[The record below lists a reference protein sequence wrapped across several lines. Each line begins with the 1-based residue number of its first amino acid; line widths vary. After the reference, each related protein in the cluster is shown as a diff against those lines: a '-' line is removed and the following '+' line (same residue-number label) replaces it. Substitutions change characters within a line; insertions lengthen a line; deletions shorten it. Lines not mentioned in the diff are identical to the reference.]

1 MAWRTVRSCLA
12 IGGQPGTNRATAIS
26 RTDRSLAAPG
36 HPTGPRRPSQPMVT
50 RRPEHVTSLPSG
62 RCPTHPSQSPRT
74 LSPNARDRLVATHG
88 RRPARALQLAARA
101 HANGRVKPADS
112 APAIVNSLDAPGPR
126 PARLGGGTVVRP
138 MGARTAQR
146 QEQHHPDQR
155 HVHQA
160 PHHHHGPSNQQPAAP
175 RQENRHIVQTVSP
188 RNRLGRIAASA
199 CCCLGRRWAVR
210 RRRQGRSRYA
220 RSPAASRPPSH
231 ANHRYRIDLNMFLRR
246 S

>member
-1 MAWRTVRSCLA
+1 MAWRTVRSWLA
-12 IGGQPGTNRATAIS
+12 IAWAAWDQSRDRDIADRSEPCRARPSDRPEAAVPADGHQTARARHQPSIREMPHAPQPIATNAFPEREGPTRRNPRRTTS
-26 RTDRSLAAPG
+26 RTCLT
-36 HPTGPRRPSQPMVT
+36 TGRASTRQRQSEARGLRARDCEQPRR
-50 RRPEHVTSLPSG
+50 
-62 RCPTHPSQSPRT
+62 
-74 LSPNARDRLVATHG
+74 
-88 RRPARALQLAARA
+88 
-101 HANGRVKPADS
+101 
-112 APAIVNSLDAPGPR
+112 PR

-188 RNRLGRIAASA
+188 RNRLGRTAASA

-231 ANHRYRIDLNMFLRR
+231 ANHRYRIDLNMYLRR